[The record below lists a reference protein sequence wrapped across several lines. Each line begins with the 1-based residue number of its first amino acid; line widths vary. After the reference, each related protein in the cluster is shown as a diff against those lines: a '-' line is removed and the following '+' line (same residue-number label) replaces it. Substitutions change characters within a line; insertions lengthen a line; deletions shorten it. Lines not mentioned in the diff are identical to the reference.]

1 MNVNGKQLESK
12 TWKREV
18 ASILLFVWCIVTL
31 RLAMWPASIEFIGAF
46 MGVYGIM
53 TPAVIGFAMAAF
65 GFDAWA
71 NYMRVGPPTPPPAV
85 PQPAGAAAPAA
96 AQATATS
103 ITGLKPS
110 GVVVP

>member
-1 MNVNGKQLESK
+1 MSANGKQLESK

-18 ASILLFVWCIVTL
+18 ASFLLFVWCVVTL
-31 RLAMWPASIEFIGAF
+31 RLAVWPASVEFIGAF
-46 MGVYGIM
+46 IGIYGIM

-71 NYMRVGPPTPPPAV
+71 NYVRGGTTTPLPAI
-85 PQPAGAAAPAA
+85 PQPAGAPAPAA

-103 ITGLKPS
+103 ITGLKPA
-110 GVVVP
+110 GVMP